1 MLSLSTKE
9 YDLNTLF
16 SFESLKEILLE
27 LAKSQIK
34 LEEEIK
40 NIKEDNKNR
49 DIKILK
55 IIKKNKRDNFLDD
68 DTEEQEEENNDNDNN
83 DNNKNNEE
91 NDNKNIIIQ
100 NKDKDIIIEKE
111 KVSETEGRNNHLK
124 SEKEETLMEN
134 TKDNSIKKEEITT
147 DYKNNLISPLLFK
160 KMVKEVK
167 EHKAKIFSIEESL
180 KNESKNKKIEEHKIN
195 NMSIENQNEFK
206 LVNDKINSLIQ
217 KNNDIEQKIELLQ
230 SNTKVL
236 DLMNMFKDDGSGT
249 IDATKV
255 MVKALQEKVF
265 KKFELVET
273 RYKKDGADN
282 FKTKTMV
289 ENIIPKIDK
298 IIKDIDAINILNIK
312 QKEEFNDY
320 KKGNEELNNEMK
332 NNLNEDFDKKIDSLK
347 DEINNEIKSKII
359 MIEDKIKNIN
369 NLSEANKNNG
379 LEKDNFKIIEK
390 KISDLRKKSN
400 DIENTLKLHLK
411 KNEIESVRNELNDVR
426 SLAESKLTK
435 EDIKDLY
442 NNHLTNLDEIND
454 IKDRFDIN
462 EEEINKLNKE
472 VRTAM
477 QKIEIFQGNL
487 ILLQNNSGNTGFK
500 KIVDFSRYV
509 ENQKLNDNI
518 NPIIKQIENMIKE
531 IESIRRDMNE
541 IDEINKNYIKN
552 AIIKFEEDNTNKM
565 NEFKIFVQK
574 KYLEK
579 YDFNRAIKSIEV
591 QMKILNDDSKK
602 RDADTWLLAKRNTKC
617 FNCAS
622 CEANIKNDNYTTAD
636 YLAWKKYPKG
646 DKIHRMGQGFSH
658 MLEMMSSE
666 FAKSIERNEFQNEN
680 NDNIYLNTLPDKI
693 ERASSTKLKINKK
706 DLNQDETFQ
715 NLKTSKR
722 QGKMKL
728 PKMIQSKMKL
738 KKNENNSNS
747 GNQLSDDDNT
757 NLEVINNNN
766 NINSNNNNINNNQN
780 NNTEKDAIQN
790 ADVSPKI
797 IKIVKKNV
805 KNEQPN
811 TNENFKTIQEEK
823 SRIEKDNDY

>member
-34 LEEEIK
+34 LEDEIK

-411 KNEIESVRNELNDVR
+411 K
-426 SLAESKLTK
+426 
-435 EDIKDLY
+435 
-442 NNHLTNLDEIND
+442 
-454 IKDRFDIN
+454 
-462 EEEINKLNKE
+462 
-472 VRTAM
+472 
-477 QKIEIFQGNL
+477 
-487 ILLQNNSGNTGFK
+487 
-500 KIVDFSRYV
+500 
-509 ENQKLNDNI
+509 
-518 NPIIKQIENMIKE
+518 
-531 IESIRRDMNE
+531 
-541 IDEINKNYIKN
+541 
-552 AIIKFEEDNTNKM
+552 
-565 NEFKIFVQK
+565 
-574 KYLEK
+574 
-579 YDFNRAIKSIEV
+579 
-591 QMKILNDDSKK
+591 MK
-602 RDADTWLLAKRNTKC
+602 
-617 FNCAS
+617 
-622 CEANIKNDNYTTAD
+622 
-636 YLAWKKYPKG
+636 
-646 DKIHRMGQGFSH
+646 
-658 MLEMMSSE
+658 
-666 FAKSIERNEFQNEN
+666 
-680 NDNIYLNTLPDKI
+680 
-693 ERASSTKLKINKK
+693 
-706 DLNQDETFQ
+706 
-715 NLKTSKR
+715 
-722 QGKMKL
+722 
-728 PKMIQSKMKL
+728 
-738 KKNENNSNS
+738 
-747 GNQLSDDDNT
+747 
-757 NLEVINNNN
+757 
-766 NINSNNNNINNNQN
+766 
-780 NNTEKDAIQN
+780 
-790 ADVSPKI
+790 
-797 IKIVKKNV
+797 
-805 KNEQPN
+805 
-811 TNENFKTIQEEK
+811 
-823 SRIEKDNDY
+823 